1 VLISRQLKQLEVP
14 LPAKKDNTTRYGN
27 GLNNKNCFM
36 YLGKFNIK
44 NFRTIENLTLTFNRG
59 LNILIGENNSGKTAI
74 IDALRICIGY
84 GNLRRDL
91 YVKDSDFHL
100 QRNSITDASTEIEF
114 HLYFKIENPQE
125 KGWFIDLLNA
135 YEGGG
140 EDLQILSR
148 PEKSLQVNI

>member
-1 VLISRQLKQLEVP
+1 
-14 LPAKKDNTTRYGN
+14 
-27 GLNNKNCFM
+27 M